1 MPPTILPYVQ
11 AVKRAP
17 VAKTPAADAG
27 LGEWIDGPKRPLCR
41 RVHPH
46 ELRHTAAKV
55 RRAVWGDGLAVMRA
69 PRLRPTQPP
78 RCPSCLTHAFRVQGS
93 GDQMLGLQHYSP

>member
-27 LGEWIDGPKRPLCR
+27 LGEWIDEPKRPLYR

-46 ELRHTAAKV
+46 ELRLGE
-55 RRAVWGDGLAVMRA
+55 R
-69 PRLRPTQPP
+69 
-78 RCPSCLTHAFRVQGS
+78 S
-93 GDQMLGLQHYSP
+93 GETDCQ

>member
-17 VAKTPAADAG
+17 VARTPAADAG
-27 LGEWIDGPKRPLCR
+27 LGEWIDGPKRPLYR
-41 RVHPH
+41 R
-46 ELRHTAAKV
+46 EGA
-55 RRAVWGDGLAVMRA
+55 
-69 PRLRPTQPP
+69 
-78 RCPSCLTHAFRVQGS
+78 

>member
-27 LGEWIDGPKRPLCR
+27 LGEWIDGPKRPLYR

-55 RRAVWGDGLAVMRA
+55 RRAVWGDGLPVEASLSGASPPAGLRCGRWPRA
-69 PRLRPTQPP
+69 HSPLARQPLVHS
-78 RCPSCLTHAFRVQGS
+78 R
-93 GDQMLGLQHYSP
+93 